1 MAEIARERREE
12 MRRITEHYGA
22 DRDDV
27 IWHVCMA
34 ELSALL
40 DAADERDRLR
50 EGERLDPMCAYI
62 IIPLTGLPSGRM
74 PKAPGG
80 MVKGNLALAYAMF
93 LRLTSDKAWVAE
105 MMEWFA
111 ETMKQRVPEKH

>member
-1 MAEIARERREE
+1 MAEITRERR
-12 MRRITEHYGA
+12 RALRDQVQLYGFTKSGMK
-22 DRDDV
+22 
-27 IWHVCMA
+27 HA
-34 ELSALL
+34 ELLALF

>member
-50 EGERLDPMCAYI
+50 AEVERLEAAAEDSRWELRDALDRAY
-62 IIPLTGLPSGRM
+62 
-74 PKAPGG
+74 
-80 MVKGNLALAYAMF
+80 
-93 LRLTSDKAWVAE
+93 DD
-105 MMEWFA
+105 
-111 ETMKQRVPEKH
+111 